1 MNKLE
6 KQGYLK
12 EISEYFERHNIHG
25 LFSELNDHLLR
36 TKPSEPIDALIDFLK
51 HPKRKRIFVVG
62 TPGCGTKHKVLQLSE
77 HFGAAMISV
86 GDLLKKEVVKSTDL
100 GQQVEYYLS
109 QKLYAPDEVVVK
121 VLEKYLNQSD
131 PRNTLFIEGFPKTV
145 YQAKYLLANNLFSG
159 AFIKVD
165 FPESTATSGLSEAFS
180 ENGDTSIVE
189 RNQTAKTYIDNYQFH
204 INETKLI
211 FKNLAFEFD
220 DTSDNLLEK
229 LARTAKV
236 QIDYVLRNPIRVV
249 FVSEKGSSCESV
261 SEKLAR
267 ELGSISIDGDN
278 LLQRAENH
286 SAASPVQFLV
296 DRFDKP
302 DTKVRG
308 FILKFSPQKLASLA
322 SSAPLEKII
331 DIFIGSQETFSQQKE
346 LEEIS
351 KRFRRNISF
360 SESSGAEE
368 GFETIIHEMQYLFG
382 K

>member
-6 KQGYLK
+6 KQAYLK
-12 EISEYFERHNIHG
+12 EIGGYFERHNIHG

-36 TKPSEPIDALIDFLK
+36 TKPAEPVDALIDYLK

-62 TPGCGTKHKVLQLSE
+62 TPGCGAKQKVLQLSE

-121 VLEKYLNQSD
+121 VLEKYLKQSD
-131 PRNTLFIEGFPKTV
+131 PQNTLFIEGFPKTV

-165 FPESTATSGLSEAFS
+165 FPESAATSGLSEAYS
-180 ENGDTSIVE
+180 ENCDSSLAE
-189 RNQTAKTYIDNYQFH
+189 RSQTAKAYIDNYQFH
-204 INETKLI
+204 INETRLI
-211 FKNLAFEFD
+211 FKNLTFEFD
-220 DTSDNLLEK
+220 GTSENLLEK

-249 FVSEKGSSCESV
+249 FVSEKNSSCDSI
-261 SEKLAR
+261 SDNLAR
-267 ELGSISIDGDN
+267 ELGSIPIDGDN

-286 SAASPVQFLV
+286 SAASPIQFLV

-308 FILKFSPQKLASLA
+308 FVLKFSPKEFASLA
-322 SSAPLEKII
+322 PAAPLEKII
-331 DIFIGSQETFSQQKE
+331 DIFIGSQETASQLKE
-346 LEEIS
+346 LNEIS
-351 KRFRRNISF
+351 KRFRKNISF
-360 SESSGAEE
+360 SEANGAKE

-382 K
+382 E